1 MKKLMIVMIT
11 GFLVFG
17 FLAGN
22 SASAVSN
29 KSIGWGF
36 KKGSGGKQAEAGKAY
51 DELLEKYGAFY
62 KDSPGKKVLYMTF
75 DNGYE
80 NGYTEKILNVLKE
93 EKVPA
98 AFFVTGHYLNSAPDL
113 VKRMVDEGHIVGNHS
128 WSHPDLTTV
137 TDEKLR
143 KELDLVKE
151 KTAEITKQ
159 KNMSYLRPPRG
170 VFSERTMKVAKE
182 AGYTHVMWSLA
193 FVDWHTDSQKGW
205 KYSYDN
211 IMRQIHPGAV
221 LLLHTVSKDNAE
233 ALQKVIQ
240 DLKKQGYTFK
250 SLDYYEMGKGAES
263 PLLTP

>member
-1 MKKLMIVMIT
+1 MKKFVIVLLT
-11 GFLVFG
+11 GILIASLF
-17 FLAGN
+17 AS
-22 SASAVSN
+22 SASAISN

-51 DELLEKYGAFY
+51 DDLLKEYGAFY
-62 KDSPGKKVLYMTF
+62 KDSPDNKVLYMTF

-113 VKRMVDEGHIVGNHS
+113 VKRMVDEGHLVGNHS

-159 KNMSYLRPPRG
+159 KTMSYVRPPRG
-170 VFSERTMKVAKE
+170 VFSERTIKVAKD
-182 AGYTHVMWSLA
+182 AGYTHVLWSLA
-193 FVDWHTDSQKGW
+193 FVDWHTDGQKGW

-211 IMRQIHPGAV
+211 IMKQIHPGAV

-233 ALQKVIQ
+233 ALQRVIR

-250 SLDYYEMGKGAES
+250 SLDYYELSRSGEN